1 MERIF
6 LIIKVLTV
14 TLVAVF
20 FVFYGKKVG
29 FIISTP
35 EEQLAMEKRIAL
47 AKGEGEFGRRILGVG
62 ETYLEMPISA
72 TKTPSTDS
80 MTNELFI
87 QNCLAVALT
96 STTPKGNYGLYVDL
110 MEKLPQLQIR
120 HFQNWLIQLENKR
133 IVHNLSEYYGGVKHK
148 RGYYFIDIENISE
161 YRDKFLDGDMVVQL
175 DGDLVPYEIC
185 ILKKAENAVQSLRA
199 VNEMVELDT
208 EDIIERFSSTGVKG
222 VVLLRFYKGDMEQ

>member
-62 ETYLEMPISA
+62 ETYLGTPISA

-80 MTNELFI
+80 TTNELFI
-87 QNCLAVALT
+87 QRCLAIALA

-133 IVHNLSEYYGGVKHK
+133 IVHNLSEYYEGEKH
-148 RGYYFIDIENISE
+148 RLGYYYIPLE
-161 YRDKFLDGDMVVQL
+161 YFEKYVEKTLDGDMVVQL

-185 ILKKAENAVQSLRA
+185 ILKKTENAVQSLRA